1 MPSKNAKSTK
11 PKPFAKLHTSIK
23 ENIML
28 QWFVEKK
35 IALAVLDGKQMI
47 EQNEKYFSRD
57 AWQTV
62 IGAVKLKMANCFFT
76 CKSCNHD
83 ADESPSVQSR
93 YWYCRSCIG
102 VYNEVMKMRTKRF
115 HGPKGLLEAVA
126 IPRCISTLGLR
137 PSDIEH
143 LQSGQML
150 EDTHMMAAQNLIQQ
164 QFPQLLG
171 CQSTLLCQNKQ
182 FVPVNG
188 NENAIQ
194 ILYNGHYHWVTVVC
208 TEGKLYLCDS
218 LASDKLT
225 QTLKESI
232 RVIFQNTSEDSVVTI
247 HRLPVQQQKKGSM
260 NCGIYA
266 IAYAFHAADGTIYVC

>member
-1 MPSKNAKSTK
+1 M
-11 PKPFAKLHTSIK
+11 
-23 ENIML
+23 
-28 QWFVEKK
+28 
-35 IALAVLDGKQMI
+35 
-47 EQNEKYFSRD
+47 
-57 AWQTV
+57 
-62 IGAVKLKMANCFFT
+62 
-76 CKSCNHD
+76 
-83 ADESPSVQSR
+83 
-93 YWYCRSCIG
+93 
-102 VYNEVMKMRTKRF
+102 
-115 HGPKGLLEAVA
+115 A

-188 NENAIQ
+188 NGNGKFEILARTHDTGAYMFVPKAIQ

-225 QTLKESI
+225 QTLEESI
-232 RVIFQNTSEDSVVTI
+232 RVLFQNTSEDNVVTI

-266 IAYAFHAADGTIYVC
+266 IAYAFYTANGDDLCLLSFEEEQMRTHLLQCYEVQCLKPFPITSDKVVRCRGKKMLVNLLNAN